1 MEKMIKI
8 ILILPILG
16 TKMKI
21 RDSETY
27 QVQGSGTGFGC
38 RRVVSLYLQHE
49 DAVTSGG
56 PLIGQS
62 LGPGTV
68 LSRLL
73 DNDFDL
79 VLVGDFLHLEVCDV
93 DVGSFSVAHLYL
105 VLQVGVR
112 L

>member
-1 MEKMIKI
+1 M
-8 ILILPILG
+8 
-16 TKMKI
+16 
-21 RDSETY
+21 
-27 QVQGSGTGFGC
+27 
-38 RRVVSLYLQHE
+38 
-49 DAVTSGG
+49 TSGG

-79 VLVGDFLHLEVCDV
+79 VLVGDFLHLEVGDV

-112 L
+112 LKKILYLFIVDFQKRGLEYQVTGSCKGKLWFHSNLHATYKPNSSPRVSA